1 MIYNRWSVPQFWW
14 VVFQLDTY
22 MFDSAAKKWP
32 RKIVWLYKIFFS
44 ASANTDI
51 PSRQHLP
58 RHMMWTQRESAKHKL
73 TSVNSNWQLCKTAKY
88 LDLRKYVY
96 AQLCIWTPSNIYLQ
110 KHHVPLVFQLSSSSP
125 AVKASLHS
133 ATVKDPTSNFSK
145 FPTTS
150 LVSHIFQPRLLL
162 LVFSSYV
169 SCISQIFLPRLQWP
183 TSRNLWKIK
192 SSCTHVCNLL
202 WVIFCPFLIL
212 CILMRAIKDVSKDK

>member
-1 MIYNRWSVPQFWW
+1 MQTLTFRPV
-14 VVFQLDTY
+14 
-22 MFDSAAKKWP
+22 
-32 RKIVWLYKIFFS
+32 
-44 ASANTDI
+44 NT
-51 PSRQHLP
+51 SHVTWCEHGERVQNTNWQV
-58 RHMMWTQRESAKHKL
+58 WTQIG
-73 TSVNSNWQLCKTAKY
+73 N
-88 LDLRKYVY
+88 Y
-96 AQLCIWTPSNIYLQ
+96 ARPQNIWTCANVNLHKNIFGPPQIYLQ
-110 KHHVPLVFQLSSSSP
+110 KHHVLLVFQLSSSSP

-212 CILMRAIKDVSKDK
+212 CILMRAIKDVPKDK